1 MKREDQTMEMALEY
15 RMHDKPGRCG
25 KPACKRARASA
36 SGKARAVE
44 LKKVSTTAVR
54 FMTIWNAMV
63 GCPSTGRRWIQTLN
77 GVKKPK
83 MEESIHF
90 PLSTA
95 FSNDLELESTEIKTK
110 TCRKYTARPSPTATC
125 LNLHSPSETHDCLV
139 SDGLY
144 IAKAT
149 YYHTVSR

>member
-1 MKREDQTMEMALEY
+1 MEMALEY

-63 GCPSTGRRWIQTLN
+63 GCPSTGRRWIQTLDPDTERSEKVED
-77 GVKKPK
+77 GR
-83 MEESIHF
+83 EH
-90 PLSTA
+90 PL
-95 FSNDLELESTEIKTK
+95 
-110 TCRKYTARPSPTATC
+110 PT
-125 LNLHSPSETHDCLV
+125 V
-139 SDGLY
+139 YGFF
-144 IAKAT
+144 
-149 YYHTVSR
+149 